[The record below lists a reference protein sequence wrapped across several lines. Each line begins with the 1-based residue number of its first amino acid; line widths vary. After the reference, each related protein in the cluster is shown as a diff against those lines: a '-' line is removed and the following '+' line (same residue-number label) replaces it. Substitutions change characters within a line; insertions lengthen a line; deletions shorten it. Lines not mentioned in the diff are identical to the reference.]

1 MLSLCM
7 SKTAYW
13 HDRVCETDN
22 ALISA
27 IPQRTCGDLTGDPS
41 QKESELKLEALN
53 NTSGL
58 DS

>member
-1 MLSLCM
+1 M

-13 HDRVCETDN
+13 HDRAAETDN

-27 IPQRTCGDLTGDPS
+27 IPQRTCGDLSGDLS
-41 QKESELKLEALN
+41 QKESKLKLEALN
-53 NTSGL
+53 NTSRL